1 MANELASKTVGVY
14 VNDGTIESPD
24 WLLVVCT
31 TEKSIELT
39 IGNQE
44 VNNDC
49 TGKFLR
55 SLPTDVSWSFSFSG
69 DINTNPGNGEISS
82 EEVFEI
88 AVNAEVKQ
96 WKLQSIDGSY
106 LRIGEGFI
114 SSQGDSFTAGQYGT
128 FTGSI
133 QGSGPISN
141 NLNS

>member
-49 TGKFLR
+49 TGKESTNRCFLVFLFLR
-55 SLPTDVSWSFSFSG
+55 
-69 DINTNPGNGEISS
+69 
-82 EEVFEI
+82 
-88 AVNAEVKQ
+88 
-96 WKLQSIDGSY
+96 
-106 LRIGEGFI
+106 RH
-114 SSQGDSFTAGQYGT
+114 
-128 FTGSI
+128 
-133 QGSGPISN
+133 
-141 NLNS
+141 